1 MEDKDKPSHFFYMYK
16 RLFLC
21 IITNKVFIIIFSTV
35 EFMDIF
41 VGTLVLVPD
50 FFQNNKSYDAN
61 EIKISN
67 FLFKISPYSYFNNYL
82 IDKNNFIL
90 HKKPAYLTI
99 IIYFVLWIIFYIT
112 LYSIGDFDYENE
124 SIFDKV
130 KSIILINFYSYCFMR
145 LIGIYGIHSI
155 ISLII
160 SIILQK
166 KYTIFDVLLLF
177 FLTLLAIG
185 DTFGKFTFFTQFSV
199 LLKFKF
205 LQSDINK
212 YPFDTFFGEQYDK
225 MFIFVKILLCII
237 NCYYSLNNNKINN
250 LILFLD
256 FLTLSGILFL
266 GLYLIYLFFI
276 NKDSLI
282 YLPINDLTLYRII
295 YINQCC
301 ASMIFF
307 FIFYNNKSY
316 VLFTCFSIIYFIIQ
330 LIITISNFE
339 NYVTSQAILSRN
351 ILGVCW
357 FFQTNNI
364 DQGTFITAWV
374 VNHKVNCNKDNC
386 EICKELNN
394 KDDEEHFDGLDN
406 SPVKRNKQI
415 ITKFHTAFT
424 ALTQNDD
431 RKNLIESYNIN
442 SIMKAYPPFNF
453 ICKLLGIAFKEKN
466 KYGPEDILRL
476 DFIYLTVL
484 FLSHSNQQFRFFRK
498 VFILT
503 RKYKNQERIVS
514 MLRTITELVKN
525 SHKDIIERYE
535 LIKKNEDLKND
546 MLQYIKDFQN
556 FLHYEIKTPENYL
569 NIAKKFDK
577 IKTHKNL
584 ETIIR
589 KNNDYDYEMLLLRFI
604 YETLVNHKIK
614 NSNEFDIGF
623 YLDFLNFH
631 YRQDKIL
638 LLNFSIER
646 RVFTIMRGSKQLL
659 KYSGKNFDNLFPDF
673 FKNYGINMCMDKLK
687 NTDLRDKKNYIEL
700 ICKDLSSNETIGF
713 ITPIKIEYSVYP
725 TVKIDELIIEMNFQT
740 DYSNI
745 IIFKVDNNSKKE
757 CLFSL
762 SSPLFK
768 YFGVTPE
775 IISILNKAGKNIPF
789 SIMFNR
795 TNLNSTKGII
805 CLFRCAEYYKYHK
818 ELIKVE
824 GLNECCNFKEMKNFN
839 INNRFLAN
847 EDDKKEIFFTLTKKF
862 SCDDSKIKYNIYY
875 IKEQKKKKTGTIID
889 NSSQLK
895 NSVFHEFAN
904 LDLNGVNDSEKQSNN
919 NNSKNNKEGSKY
931 KYDVKTISNNLG
943 GPALSLFSQASMSA
957 LSFNKHSTSGIVGK
971 MNAKTEEKR
980 KRYKQVYYFTIGI
993 FIYGLFLMIL
1003 TLTCL
1008 VMVLKENNVFKLL
1021 FELFQSFKKLQRS
1034 IETTPLSLFANFCYF
1049 SEKSEF
1055 CINYYENYSKNLQNQ
1070 FEQLKNLP
1078 LINYVLQLDLP
1089 ARFQISVSSFQNF
1102 ENEIYQLHYKEI
1114 TQITKISVS
1123 KFKILILKP
1132 SIIILREEILFLDLI
1147 REYINWITY
1156 IIENDYLKEVFS
1168 LFNFNYNDN
1177 NQQIIITADNSTNL
1191 SQSKKNM
1198 YLVLLNC
1205 PIIHEGLE
1213 IICDIIQNVF
1223 QQSLNTL
1230 KGYLL
1235 GFFLALLILH
1245 IVLYIICILFLYIFI
1260 NMLKSN
1266 IYPMNAQFED
1276 LNFASFIEERYSN
1289 LKDLCELYLENPNQI
1304 IHSISSDEEIFKKE
1318 QKDKNTSKLN
1328 DQNNNE
1334 TPENNNNNNNNLKVS
1349 HISEKHFLSIIIIYR
1364 TVVTITF
1371 FLYFIYEIVFFVYID
1386 IGKKKLLWLVD
1397 YSNINQKIDSFAYDN
1412 FNSLV
1417 YIMLTNSSRYDIGK
1431 RILNIDKYDYLFEKM
1446 VELHQK
1452 IREKETME
1460 EIHRNIFPPLNTQ
1473 IDLNCVHGKIDDH
1486 LMRNALLKINVNLTD
1501 FLIPICEIFPI
1512 STIGDDNMFIK
1523 NILYLLNQ
1531 LYNKYY
1537 QGNFKQIQSLI
1548 QEPDLFNLYTFVL
1561 IIFRIIRFYFN
1572 ETTFKKEINSIFFH
1586 FSSLIFPYLILN
1598 MILEVAIFIILNI
1611 FVIAKIKNIHKKLN
1625 QFINS
1630 LKI

>member
-1 MEDKDKPSHFFYMYK
+1 MEEKDKPSHFFYMYK

-50 FFQNNKSYDAN
+50 FFEYNKSY
-61 EIKISN
+61 EIKDIKVSN
-67 FLFKISPYSYFNNYL
+67 FLYKISPYSHFHNFL
-82 IDKNNFIL
+82 IDQSNFSI
-90 HKKPAYLTI
+90 HKTPAYFTI
-99 IIYFVLWIIFYIT
+99 IVYSIFWIIFYIT

-124 SIFDKV
+124 STFHKV

-166 KYTIFDVLLLF
+166 TYTFIDFLLLF
-177 FLTLLAIG
+177 LLILLAFG

-205 LQSDINK
+205 HESDINK

-237 NCYYSLNNNKINN
+237 NCYYSLNHNKIND

-256 FLTLSGILFL
+256 FLTLSGIFFL
-266 GLYLIYLFFI
+266 GLYLVYLFFI
-276 NKDSLI
+276 DKDSLI
-282 YLPINDLTLYRII
+282 YLSLNDLTLYRII

-301 ASMIFF
+301 VSMIFY
-307 FIFYNNKSY
+307 FIFYRKNSY
-316 VLFTCFSIIYFIIQ
+316 ILFTSFSILYFIIQ
-330 LIITISNFE
+330 LIITITNFE
-339 NYVTSQAILSRN
+339 KYITSQAILSRN

-394 KDDEEHFDGLDN
+394 KDDEENFDGLDN
-406 SPVKRNKQI
+406 SPVRRNKQVV
-415 ITKFHTAFT
+415 TKFQTVITHV
-424 ALTQNDD
+424 DD

-453 ICKLLGIAFKEKN
+453 ICKLLGIAYKEQN

-484 FLSHSNQQFRFFRK
+484 FLSQSNQQFRFFRK
-498 VFILT
+498 VFVLS

-525 SHKDIIERYE
+525 SHKEIIDRYE

-546 MLQYIKDFQN
+546 MLQYIKNFQN
-556 FLHYEIKTPENYL
+556 FLHFEIKTPENYL
-569 NIAKKFDK
+569 KIANKFDI
-577 IKTHKNL
+577 IKTHKYL
-584 ETIIR
+584 ETVIR
-589 KNNDYDYEMLLLRFI
+589 KNNDYDYKMILLRFI

-623 YLDFLNFH
+623 YLEFLNFH
-631 YRQDKIL
+631 YSQDKIL

-646 RVFTIMRGSKQLL
+646 RVFTIIRGSKQLL
-659 KYSGKNFDNLFPDF
+659 KYTGKNFDNLFPDF
-673 FKNYGINMCMDKLK
+673 FKTYGINMCMDKLK
-687 NTDLRDKKNYIEL
+687 NADLRDNKNYLEL

-713 ITPIKIEYSVYP
+713 ITPFKIEYSVYP
-725 TVKIDELIIEMNFQT
+725 TIKIDELIIDMNFQT

-745 IIFKVDNNSKKE
+745 IIFKVENNSKKE

-789 SIMFNR
+789 SIMFSR
-795 TNLNSTKGII
+795 TNLSSQKGLI
-805 CLFRCAEYYKYHK
+805 CLFKCSEYYKYHK

-824 GLNECCNFKEMKNFN
+824 GLNECCNYKEMKNFN

-847 EDDKKEIFFTLTKKF
+847 EEEKKEIFFTLIKKF

-875 IKEQKKKKTGTIID
+875 IKEQKKKKTGSMID
-889 NSSQLK
+889 NSSQFK
-895 NSVFHEFAN
+895 NSIFHEFAN
-904 LDLNGVNDSEKQSNN
+904 LDLNGVNDSEKNNGSNKDSNN
-919 NNSKNNKEGSKY
+919 KDPPKY

-957 LSFNKHSTSGIVGK
+957 LSFNKNSTTGIVGK
-971 MNAKTEEKR
+971 MGGKIEEKR

-1008 VMVLKENNVFKLL
+1008 VMVIEENNVFKSL

-1049 SEKSEF
+1049 SENRDF
-1055 CINYYENYSKNLQNQ
+1055 CVNYYEDYSKNLQNKY
-1070 FEQLKNLP
+1070 EHLKKLP

-1089 ARFQISVSSFQNF
+1089 ARFQISISSFQNF

-1114 TQITKISVS
+1114 TQITKLSVN
-1123 KFKILILKP
+1123 KFKIFISKP
-1132 SIIILREEILFLDLI
+1132 SIVILREEILFVDLI

-1156 IIENDYLKEVFS
+1156 IIENNYLKEVFS

-1177 NQQIIITADNSTNL
+1177 NQQIIVTADNSTNL

-1223 QQSLNTL
+1223 QQSLNSL

-1245 IVLYIICILFLYIFI
+1245 IILYIICILFLFIFI
-1260 NMLKSN
+1260 QMLKSN

-1276 LNFASFIEERYSN
+1276 YKFASFIEERYSN

-1304 IHSISSDEEIFKKE
+1304 IHSISTDEEIFKKE
-1318 QKDKNTSKLN
+1318 QKEKNNSKLN
-1328 DQNNNE
+1328 DKNNIE
-1334 TPENNNNNNNNLKVS
+1334 TPENNHNNNNNIKVS

-1371 FLYFIYEIVFFVYID
+1371 LLYFIYAIVFFVYID

-1397 YSNINQKIDSFAYDN
+1397 YSNINQKIDSFTYYN

-1431 RILNIDKYDYLFEKM
+1431 RILNLEKYDYLFEKM

-1460 EIHRNIFPPLNTQ
+1460 EIHKNIFPPLNTQ
-1473 IDLNCVHGKIDDH
+1473 IDLNCVHGKIDDQ

-1501 FLIPICEIFPI
+1501 FLIPICEIYPL

-1537 QGNFKQIQSLI
+1537 QGNFKEIQSLI
-1548 QEPDLFNLYTFVL
+1548 QEPELFNLYTFVL

-1611 FVIAKIKNIHKKLN
+1611 FVISKIKIMHKKLN